1 MACTLF
7 VIECLDFWRI
17 IGNKIGCGCCETCA
31 SKTGC
36 LLRFQQNFFYR
47 AILYILGGVGLLV
60 LFQVTTA
67 SAGYTGSGWIYVR
80 LLPYLFLLPAAADAE
95 Q

>member
-1 MACTLF
+1 M
-7 VIECLDFWRI
+7 IECLDFWRI

-67 SAGYTGSGWIYVR
+67 TAQYTGSGWIYVR